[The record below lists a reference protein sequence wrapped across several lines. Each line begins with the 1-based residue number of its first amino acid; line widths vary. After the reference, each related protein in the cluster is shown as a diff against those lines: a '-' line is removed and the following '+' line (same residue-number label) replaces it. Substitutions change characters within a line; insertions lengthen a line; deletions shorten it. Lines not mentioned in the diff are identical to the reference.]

1 MPNIL
6 TEIRNKIGIV
16 TVNRPEQMNC
26 MNAETRKELVQTFEK
41 LEKNNDISVCI
52 LTGTKSKA
60 FIAGAD
66 IKEFSIM
73 KLKNRKELEDDWR
86 ITSVL
91 SEMSKPIIAMID
103 GFCLGGGVGLAGAS
117 DIVIASDDAYFG
129 LPEVDRGA
137 LGAASHLARMFPLQH
152 VRRMMFTA
160 EPITAS
166 EAYRLGA
173 LEEVVSKEE
182 LLSSAIKLAT
192 KIAEKSP
199 LAIRLAKE
207 SLNGIEPND
216 VDKSYLYEQGFTLKL
231 YESEDSTEAR
241 KAFVEKREAD
251 FKD

>member
-1 MPNIL
+1 MTYKTNLDNGIAELCLDYPPVNAFNGQGWIDL
-6 TEIRNKIGIV
+6 SKEI
-16 TVNRPEQMNC
+16 
-26 MNAETRKELVQTFEK
+26 
-41 LEKNNDISVCI
+41 NNLSSNDEVRVVIIRSNGKGFC
-52 LTGTKSKA
+52 
-60 FIAGAD
+60 AGVD
-66 IKEFSIM
+66 IKELAEDSNKIVEV
-73 KLKNRKELEDDWR
+73 NRGCYESFKAVR
-86 ITSVL
+86 ACNVPVISAVH
-91 SEMSKPIIAMID
+91 
-103 GFCLGGGVGLAGAS
+103 GFCLGGGVGLVGAS
-117 DIVIASDDAYFG
+117 DIIIASDDAYFG

-160 EPITAS
+160 EPIDAL

-173 LEEVVSKEE
+173 LEKVVSKDN
-182 LLSSAIKLAT
+182 LLSSAMSLAN

-207 SLNGIEPND
+207 SLNGIESHD

-231 YESEDSTEAR
+231 YESDDSTEAR

>member
-1 MPNIL
+1 MTYKTNI
-6 TEIRNKIGIV
+6 KDGIADLCLDYPP
-16 TVNRPEQMNC
+16 VNAFNSLGW
-26 MNAETRKELVQTFEK
+26 NDLSVEL
-41 LEKNNDISVCI
+41 NRISEDTSVRVVI
-52 LTGTKSKA
+52 LRAKGKG
-60 FIAGAD
+60 FCAGVD
-66 IKEFSIM
+66 IKE
-73 KLKNRKELEDDWR
+73 LAHDP
-86 ITSVL
+86 
-91 SEMSKPIIAMID
+91 SKIIAVNKGCYESFKAVRACNVPVIAAVN

-117 DIVIASDDAYFG
+117 DIVIASEDAYFG

-160 EPITAS
+160 EPITAL

-173 LEEVVSKEE
+173 LEEVVTKNDLFSTA
-182 LLSSAIKLAT
+182 SKLAS

-207 SLNGIEPND
+207 SLNGIEPHD

-241 KAFVEKREAD
+241 KAFIEKREAD